1 MDTEMPYKL
10 MFKAICKY
18 HAWKERLHFK
28 VTSFIHLISDIDF
41 VIDFQKC
48 YMNNRNIKCYIS
60 FKFTQN
66 IFKKQLYINLDFDW
80 MALKIWGSK
89 IHDLP
94 FRISFTTK
102 DDVSVYWQ
110 LYTVFF
116 LLSYPKSKWTFAII
130 WCLPSF
136 VNLFIF

>member
-28 VTSFIHLISDIDF
+28 VSSFVHLISDIDF

-66 IFKKQLYINLDFDW
+66 IFKKQLYIKSWFWLDGRYEAVTY
-80 MALKIWGSK
+80 MVYRLEYLSQLKMMSLFIDNCILFFFTQLAK
-89 IHDLP
+89 IQVNFCHHL
-94 FRISFTTK
+94 
-102 DDVSVYWQ
+102 VSVI
-110 LYTVFF
+110 L
-116 LLSYPKSKWTFAII
+116 
-130 WCLPSF
+130 C
-136 VNLFIF
+136 

>member
-28 VTSFIHLISDIDF
+28 ISSFVHLISDIDF

-66 IFKKQLYINLDFDW
+66 IFKKQLYIKSWFWLDGRYEAVTY
-80 MALKIWGSK
+80 MVYRLEYLSQLKMMS
-89 IHDLP
+89 
-94 FRISFTTK
+94 
-102 DDVSVYWQ
+102 
-110 LYTVFF
+110 
-116 LLSYPKSKWTFAII
+116 
-130 WCLPSF
+130 
-136 VNLFIF
+136 LFIDNCILFFFTQLAKIQVNFCHHLVSAILC